1 MTYTKIDLFGVYVAP
16 IAPMIVAAWVLLL
29 PLRRLAD
36 HYCLLRH
43 VWHPAL
49 FLFAVYLI
57 LLSVIVVL
65 AAPLVATLADRI
77 FG

>member
-1 MTYTKIDLFGVYVAP
+1 VRYTEINLLGVYVAP
-16 IAPMIVAAWVLLL
+16 IAPLLVAAWILLL

-36 HYCLLRH
+36 RFGLLRY

-57 LLSVIVVL
+57 LLAAIVL
-65 AAPLVATLADRI
+65 MAGRI
-77 FG
+77 NA